1 MRHNKSVAVSLIS
14 TTSHIAQLRMSQHII
29 NAASHA
35 GKRCAHSQANMRYA
49 INRCA
54 RSLVAEHSCQTRADF
69 SRFPISFAFFLNRAL
84 TKGYHTKCWK
94 SSNVVSRQ
102 ESKREH
108 LMAQFENNAC
118 AFSSAALDAL
128 LLCLLMP

>member
-1 MRHNKSVAVSLIS
+1 MLLLKKYAACVKTSLQTGRVLPQVKNTQHSAKVTQAGFCCSQVSRRNKRIAVSLIS

-54 RSLVAEHSCQTRADF
+54 CSLVAAYSCQTRADF
-69 SRFPISFAFFLNRAL
+69 SRFPISFAFFLNRAR
-84 TKGYHTKCWK
+84 TKGYHTKC
-94 SSNVVSRQ
+94 
-102 ESKREH
+102 
-108 LMAQFENNAC
+108 
-118 AFSSAALDAL
+118 
-128 LLCLLMP
+128 